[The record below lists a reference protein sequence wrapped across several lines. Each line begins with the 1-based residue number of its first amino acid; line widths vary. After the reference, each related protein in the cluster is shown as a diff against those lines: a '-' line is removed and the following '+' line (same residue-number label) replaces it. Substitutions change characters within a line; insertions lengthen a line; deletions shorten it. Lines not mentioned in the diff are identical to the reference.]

1 MEKSYYAAYTAI
13 SQVER
18 PLTSPRKRLYAL
30 CHYHITKHKY
40 SSEYY
45 NRYYMD
51 ELINN
56 INLGRFSRAIVN
68 IAPSM
73 NIRMKANNIFAIY
86 RELIPGFETLFV
98 GCVPPELCKNVNKI
112 F

>member
-1 MEKSYYAAYTAI
+1 
-13 SQVER
+13 
-18 PLTSPRKRLYAL
+18 
-30 CHYHITKHKY
+30 
-40 SSEYY
+40 
-45 NRYYMD
+45 MD
-51 ELINN
+51 ALINN

-86 RELIPGFETLFV
+86 SELIPGFETLFV